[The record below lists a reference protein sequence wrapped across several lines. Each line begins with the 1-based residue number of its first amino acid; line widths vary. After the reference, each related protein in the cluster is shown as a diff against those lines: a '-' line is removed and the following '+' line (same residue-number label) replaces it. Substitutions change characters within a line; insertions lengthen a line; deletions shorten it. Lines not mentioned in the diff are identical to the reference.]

1 MEWLLLSALAV
12 LLITYLYGRTQIRWL
27 HEPFVAGPQ
36 KPTGL
41 QAAEDVDLQDFRA
54 GNPLSDMLP
63 EQQGLTDYGAAEV
76 AAIDRSRQL
85 ELGGQYVQRTNNY
98 RRDYPDNWSAPLSD
112 FVGSIYKPKDG
123 VGLTVPCAG
132 QC

>member
-1 MEWLLLSALAV
+1 MSALAV
-12 LLITYLYGRTQIRWL
+12 LLITYLYGRAQIQWL
-27 HEPFVAGPQ
+27 REPFADFVGPTQ
-36 KPTGL
+36 ATGL
-41 QAAEDVDLQDFRA
+41 DGIDPDLQDFRA

-63 EQQGLTDYGAAEV
+63 EQQGLTDYGAADV
-76 AAIDRSRQL
+76 ANIDRSRQL
-85 ELGGQYVQRTNNY
+85 ELGGQFVQRTNNY